1 MIYASFKNARIV
13 RSDWLEQGGRRLD
26 CNPYMSGALEAR
38 DTLRKIKVRKD
49 PLHTLTSG
57 HAGGIF
63 NGPMFKRNYV
73 ESSKHGV
80 LFISSGAMLL
90 ADLSTLPML
99 RKKDAES
106 SRLSYLRLSPGTTLI
121 SCSGTI
127 GRMTYVRPDMDGIWS
142 SQDVLKVVP
151 NPERIPEGYLYA
163 FLTSKYG
170 VPLVVAGTYGAIIQ
184 HIEPEHIATLDV
196 PRFDESKER
205 EVHSKVALAA
215 ELRGRAA
222 KSLQLVAKEFDDLFP
237 GLDLHER
244 PSLSVS
250 SVQSDE
256 LRLRMD
262 AEYHNPRAVQIR
274 QTLSRAPHAS
284 IETWCDDVFLP
295 GIFKRIHVDGPE
307 FSAPYFTGYSLYWNE
322 PEPKGYLS
330 KATKLFDQVTLKEG
344 MILVQAFGQEG
355 GLTGRPVW
363 VGRHLDKATTT
374 HMLVRLIVK
383 DQQKAAYLYGFLNS
397 LLAYRQISC
406 LTYGGSIPHFDVAG
420 IKTVLIPRLAPE
432 REKEIANQ
440 VLTAV
445 AARDEALQLELDARR
460 IVESLIQGAQ

>member
-1 MIYASFKNARIV
+1 
-13 RSDWLEQGGRRLD
+13 
-26 CNPYMSGALEAR
+26 
-38 DTLRKIKVRKD
+38 
-49 PLHTLTSG
+49 
-57 HAGGIF
+57 
-63 NGPMFKRNYV
+63 
-73 ESSKHGV
+73 
-80 LFISSGAMLL
+80 
-90 ADLSTLPML
+90 
-99 RKKDAES
+99 
-106 SRLSYLRLSPGTTLI
+106 
-121 SCSGTI
+121 
-127 GRMTYVRPDMDGIWS
+127 MTFVRPDMDGIWS

-151 NPERIPEGYLYA
+151 NPQRIPEGYLYA

-196 PRFDESKER
+196 PRFDESKEL
-205 EVHSKVALAA
+205 EVHSKVTLAA
-215 ELRGRAA
+215 ELRGHAA
-222 KSLQLVAKEFDDLFP
+222 KSLQLVAREFDDLFP
-237 GLDLHER
+237 GLDLQER
-244 PSLSVS
+244 PSVSVS
-250 SVQSDE
+250 SVNNDE

-274 QTLSRAPHAS
+274 RTLAMAPHAS
-284 IETWCDDVFLP
+284 IDTWCDDVFLP
-295 GIFKRIHVDGPE
+295 GIFKRIHVDSPE
-307 FSAPYFTGYSLYWNE
+307 FAAPYFTGYSLYWNE

-383 DQQKAAYLYGFLNS
+383 DRHKAAYLYGFLNS

-420 IKTVLIPRLAPE
+420 IKTVLVPRLTP
-432 REKEIANQ
+432 EKEMDIADQ
-440 VLTAV
+440 VLSAV
-445 AARDEALQLELDARR
+445 AARDEALQLELDARE

>member
-1 MIYASFKNARIV
+1 MNFTNFKRARIV
-13 RSDWLEQGGRRLD
+13 RSGWLEEGGRRLD

-38 DTLRKIKVRKD
+38 DTVRKLTARKD
-49 PLHTLTSG
+49 PLHSLTSG
-57 HAGGIF
+57 HAGGIY

-73 ESSKHGV
+73 ESPKYGV
-80 LFISSGAMLL
+80 PFISSGSMLL
-90 ADLSTLPML
+90 ADLSTLPLL

-106 SRLSYLRLSPGTTLI
+106 SRLAYLRLQSGTTLI

-127 GRMTYVRPDMDGIWS
+127 GRMTYVRPDMEGIWS

-151 NPERIPEGYLYA
+151 DPARIPEGYLYA
-163 FLTSKYG
+163 FLTSRYG

-184 HIEPEHIATLDV
+184 HIEPEHIANLDV
-196 PRFDESKER
+196 PRFSETEER
-205 EVHSKVALAA
+205 EIHSKVVLAA

-222 KSLQLVAKEFDDLFP
+222 EDLQVVTKEFDELFP
-237 GLDLHER
+237 DLDLQER
-244 PSLSVS
+244 PNLSVA
-250 SVQSDE
+250 SVRAEE

-262 AEYHNPRAVQIR
+262 AEYHNPRAVRIR
-274 QTLSRAPHAS
+274 GTLSLAPHSSVDA
-284 IETWCDDVFLP
+284 WCDNIFLP
-295 GIFKRIHVDGPE
+295 GIFKRIHVDGAE
-307 FSAPYFTGYSLYWNE
+307 FAAPYFTGYSLYWNE

-330 KATKLFDQVTLKEG
+330 KATKLFDQVSLKEG

-363 VGRHLDKATTT
+363 VGRHLNNATTT
-374 HMLVRLIVK
+374 HMLVRLIVQ
-383 DQQKAAYLYGFLNS
+383 DRNKAAYLYGFLNS

-432 REKEIANQ
+432 KEAEIARK
-440 VLTAV
+440 VLSAV
-445 AARDEALQLELDARR
+445 AARDEALQLELDARE
-460 IVESLIQGAQ
+460 IVESLIQGVK